1 MSRIDAAEEYLGG
14 GYLGRRRHFEP
25 VMIVGLVVTLLLHGG
40 AVVGLILYKRAQ
52 AAALAQAPPLGKYV
66 VAKLVRLG
74 KKRDEKKLPNK
85 IVPQMPT
92 EKVRGVNL
100 DAAADDKPITKR
112 RPRNRDAKVSDKLRN
127 SLDKAALFAKVQP
140 DVEQEGDPNGVRG
153 GTATSGSKG
162 DIYMTRLADLWNRN
176 WSLPSIIGRD
186 KAKKLYVLV
195 VLRIDKGGRVQFPLK
210 FDRKSGNAHF
220 DASIIAAWKRIATIP
235 LPPAERLASVLA
247 NGLPLKLNWKG
258 LR

>member
-1 MSRIDAAEEYLGG
+1 MRRNEAVEEYLGG
-14 GYLGRRRHFEP
+14 GYLGQPRRFEP
-25 VMIVGLVVTLLLHGG
+25 VMVLGLLVTLLLHGG

-52 AAALAQAPPLGKYV
+52 AEASKAAPGGQYV

-74 KKRDEKKLPNK
+74 EKRDKKKLPNK

-100 DAAADDKPITKR
+100 DADANDKPVVKR
-112 RPRNRDAKVSDKLRN
+112 KERNRDAKISDKLRS
-127 SLDKAALFAKVQP
+127 SLDKAALFAKIQ
-140 DVEQEGDPNGVRG
+140 DNIKQEGDPNGVRG
-153 GTATSGSKG
+153 GTATRGSRG

-186 KAKKLYVLV
+186 AAKKLYVLV
-195 VLRIDKGGRVQFPLK
+195 VLRIDAKGRIQFPLK

-220 DASIIAAWKRIATIP
+220 DGSIEAAWKRIGTIP